1 MTLIGGVM
9 PRLFARGLGLAFV
22 VLVAGASAQSPVRDI
37 DAESGLPTAL
47 DIDNE
52 LATRIAAEVEIE
64 LELEHQLSVS
74 VELEPSRTWREF
86 EAWRHPDS

>member
-22 VLVAGASAQSPVRDI
+22 VLLAVASAQPPVIEI

-47 DIDNE
+47 DIDNK
-52 LATRIAAEVEIE
+52 LAAQIAAEVERG
-64 LELEHQLSVS
+64 LK
-74 VELEPSRTWREF
+74 R
-86 EAWRHPDS
+86 A